1 MCCTY
6 LVSILKI
13 KTFFLLLC
21 LFCST
26 LSAAQELPPIISYQ
40 PQQYGAENQNWGISQ
55 SSEQYI
61 YVANNKGLLEFNGAI
76 WKLYPTPNQSVLRS
90 VKVIDDLIY
99 TGCYMNF
106 GYWKRNAFGSLDYTS
121 ISDDLKIPLI
131 EDEQFWNILSMDH
144 FVLFQSL
151 NRIYIYDLENQ
162 SYKVINS
169 QSTITKIFRV
179 NDTIYYQGFGE
190 GVYKIESGQS
200 LLIIDNEMLTTNVIV
215 NMFDHNGDLLI
226 ETQEQGFYKWRDNKL
241 TVWDISAKEM
251 VDNLSV
257 YNSIMLKNGD
267 FILGTI
273 SNGLIYLNSSGDFIY
288 KIDQA
293 DGLSNNTILS
303 LFEDSNSNIWLALD
317 NGINCINMTSALS
330 IYNDKN
336 GDLGTIYTSTLS
348 DGNLYLGTNQGLF
361 YKSMSSDE
369 RFKFIEGTKG
379 QVWSLKEIAGT
390 LFCGHNTGT
399 FVVKEGQAHMVAST
413 PGTWDIQPFYGNE
426 NLIIQGNYNGINL
439 LEKQNGQWSF
449 KNKLEG
455 FDISSKYFASVD
467 SNKLLVSHEYKGV
480 FEIIANDDWTN
491 VRSVVKDTSVQ
502 KGFGSSL
509 AIYLDKILYAYEK
522 GVFVYDK
529 DKHQFKKDS
538 LLSTIFSTEDYTS
551 GKLIS
556 DIQHDK
562 LWGFSSKNIS
572 YISPG
577 KFSDKPILTR
587 IPLPKS
593 LRKEMVGYETISFLS
608 DDSYLFGTSSG
619 YIIIDINKIDLKSY
633 DVAINSITNYAI
645 NGEAFSVDITEPSNF
660 DNKENN
666 LQFNYSVAEYYKFLE
681 AEYQYKL
688 IGYYDE
694 WSSWSS
700 QPSVLFKN
708 LPYGTY
714 TLKVR
719 SKVGNNISNNQ
730 AVYQF
735 NIAKPWY
742 LLNVMLVLYLLTF
755 IVLGVL
761 VHYLYKR
768 YYRKQKEKLMLK
780 NKRDSDLRELESEQQ
795 LMQLSNEKLQ
805 QDIENKNRELAISTM
820 SLIKK
825 NEFLN
830 QIKEELKNTEDQKS
844 VKPVIKI
851 IDKNIN
857 TTDDWKFFQEAF
869 NNADKDF
876 LKKIKS
882 KHPKLTPNDLKLCAY
897 LRLNLSSKEIAP
909 LLNISHRSVEVKR
922 YRLRKKIN
930 LPHEASLTNYILE
943 L

>member
-1 MCCTY
+1 MKTIIF
-6 LVSILKI
+6 SIQ
-13 KTFFLLLC
+13 LLL
-21 LFCST
+21 S
-26 LSAAQELPPIISYQ
+26 SALIAQELPPIITYQ
-40 PQQYGAENQNWGISQ
+40 PQQYGAENQNWSISQ

-61 YVANNKGLLEFNGAI
+61 YVANNKGLLEFNGAK
-76 WKLYPTPNQSVLRS
+76 WQLYPTPNQSVLRS

-106 GYWKRNAFGSLDYTS
+106 GYWKRNAFGSLNYTS
-121 ISDDLKIPLI
+121 ISDELEIPLI
-131 EDEQFWNILSMDH
+131 EDEQFWNILAMDH
-144 FVLFQSL
+144 YVLFQSL
-151 NRIYIYDLENQ
+151 NRIYIYDLENN
-162 SYKVINS
+162 SYKVIDN

-200 LLIIDNEMLTTNVIV
+200 ILLIDNEILKTNVIV
-215 NMFDHNGDLLI
+215 NMFNHNGNLLI
-226 ETQEQGFYKWRDNKL
+226 ETQEQGFYKWKDEKL
-241 TVWDISAKEM
+241 TDWDISAKAM
-251 VDNLSV
+251 IDTLSV
-257 YNSIMLKNGD
+257 YNSIRLKNGD

-273 SNGLIYLNSSGDFIY
+273 SNGLVYLNSSGDFVY

-303 LFEDSNSNIWLALD
+303 LFEDSNNNIWLASD

-330 IYNDKN
+330 IYNDKK
-336 GDLGTIYTSTLS
+336 GDLGTVYTSILY
-348 DGNLYLGTNQGLF
+348 DGKLYLGTNQGLF
-361 YKSMSSDE
+361 YKVMASND

-379 QVWSLKEIAGT
+379 QVWSLKAIGDT
-390 LFCGHNTGT
+390 LFCGHNLGT
-399 FVVKEGQAHMVAST
+399 FVVKDDQVQLVASI
-413 PGTWDIQPFYGNE
+413 PGTWDIQPFLDNE
-426 NLIIQGNYNGINL
+426 NLVIQGNYGGL
-439 LEKQNGQWSF
+439 HVLHRQNGAWSF
-449 KNKLEG
+449 RNKLEG

-467 SNKLLVSHEYKGV
+467 ANKLLVSHEYKGV
-480 FEIIANDDWTN
+480 FEITTDNDWTK
-491 VRSVVKDTSVQ
+491 VQSVIKDTSVE

-509 AIYLDKILYAYEK
+509 VNYLDKILYAYEN

-529 DKHQFKKDS
+529 QENKFEKDS
-538 LLSTIFSTEDYTS
+538 LLSTMFSSGEYTS

-562 LWGFSSKNIS
+562 LWGFSQKNIS
-572 YISPG
+572 YVSPG
-577 KFSDKPILTR
+577 KFSEQPIITR

-608 DDSYLFGTSSG
+608 DDTYLFGTSSG

-633 DVAINSITNYAI
+633 DVAINSIANYAI
-645 NGEAFSVDITEPSNF
+645 NGEAFSVDVTEPSHFKTNQ
-660 DNKENN
+660 NN
-666 LQFNYSVAEYYKFLE
+666 LQFNYSVAEYYKYLE

-694 WSSWSS
+694 WSPWSS
-700 QPSVLFKN
+700 QSSVLFKN
-708 LPYGTY
+708 LPHGEY

-719 SKVGNNISNNQ
+719 SKVGDKLSNNE
-730 AVYQF
+730 AIYEF
-735 NIAKPWY
+735 EIAKPWY
-742 LLNVMLVLYLLTF
+742 ISNLMIFLYIIIL

-761 VHYLYKR
+761 VHYIYKR
-768 YYRKQKEKLMLK
+768 YYKKQKEKLILK
-780 NKRDSDLRELESEQQ
+780 NKRDIDLRELESEQQ
-795 LMQLSNEKLQ
+795 LMQLKNEKLH

-830 QIKEELKNTEDQKS
+830 QIKEELKNTNDQAS

-869 NNADKDF
+869 DNADKDF

-922 YRLRKKIN
+922 YRLRKKMD
-930 LPHEASLTNYILE
+930 LPHEASLTNYILD